1 MKTILA
7 LCFSVLVIAHASGA
21 PSGFWDD
28 LMRAGAKGDDAFRAT
43 GRAGH
48 VADEVARGA
57 AAGRSLSR
65 EVDAAT
71 DAATRARRLKTML
84 QTTLH
89 QPDAALLRQIETLGP
104 EELEAAL
111 VLTRGSRG
119 LIEVVP
125 DVASRARLLR
135 DGGADLIAAIGLR
148 GDDLTREATR
158 LDALVAAGQLPARV
172 AEQTTLTR
180 FAEVMRT
187 GSGGAWKFWQQYV
200 APHPKKW
207 ITGGALV
214 VYLANP
220 EAFHDAVGNITE
232 EGTRRLT
239 EILGY
244 AARGALKGAAEGGQK
259 AAHDVWREFAANY
272 LRGPGAWAAWVGLA
286 AVCWVIGMLLPRTR
300 RLCLAPFAWLFQKSK
315 S

>member
-1 MKTILA
+1 MRVFLA
-7 LCFSVLVIAHASGA
+7 FCISLFVIAQASGVPPA
-21 PSGFWDD
+21 FWED
-28 LMRAGAKGDDAFRAT
+28 LMRSGAKGDEAFRAT

-48 VADEVARGA
+48 VADEIARSA
-57 AAGRSLSR
+57 AKGRAVRR
-65 EVDAAT
+65 EVDAAA

-111 VLTRGSRG
+111 VLARGSRG

-135 DGGADLIAAIGLR
+135 DGGADLVAAIGLH

-172 AEQTTLTR
+172 AEQTALAR
-180 FAEVMRT
+180 FSEVMCT
-187 GSGGAWKFWQQYV
+187 GAGGAWKFWQQYV

-207 ITGGALV
+207 ITGGALIA
-214 VYLANP
+214 YLANP

-239 EILGY
+239 EILGD
-244 AARGALKGAAEGGQK
+244 AASGALKGAADGGK
-259 AAHDVWREFAANY
+259 NAVSNMWREFVSNY
-272 LRGPGAWAAWVGLA
+272 LHGPDVLAAWMGLA
-286 AVCWVIGMLLPRTR
+286 AVCWIIGMLLPRTR
-300 RLCLAPFAWLFQKSK
+300 RLCLAPFAWLFQKPK